1 MRIILIDFFNLIF
14 DCRVGGHITKMI
26 ENSPYSFENK
36 LLRLITET
44 KSTNETTRKNALNS
58 LLDER
63 FMNDNTWF
71 NTVEDNQKNYTNE
84 LAVNMTKFVTS
95 KFDDMNVVLQ
105 TQFRKIILNLF
116 AGTTNAEHKE
126 NMITIILDNA
136 KNSDKYV
143 ILVRSKKS
151 SANHF
156 YLTEG

>member
-1 MRIILIDFFNLIF
+1 MID
-14 DCRVGGHITKMI
+14 
-26 ENSPYSFENK
+26 NSPYSFENK

-44 KSTNETTRKNALNS
+44 KSTNETTRKNVLNS

-95 KFDDMNVVLQ
+95 KFDDMNAVLQ
-105 TQFRKIILNLF
+105 TQFRKILLNLF
-116 AGTTNAEHKE
+116 AGTTNTEYKE

-143 ILVRSKKS
+143 ILFVQKIQ
-151 SANHF
+151 
-156 YLTEG
+156 Y